1 MCVLAPGMQHLCQHR
16 SSCLVPWPELFCL
29 THSRSPAPSMELHL
43 LTASQCSQTLRL
55 PLDGIHKSQPTILL
69 RVEEKSRKRETGR
82 KEAGRKASHCLGTAQ
97 VSQLLANTLVLPPD
111 SCREVEHHRR
121 SARSVLRLPAWGIL
135 LSACLCCPGLYQ
147 TLRTA
152 TASD

>member
-16 SSCLVPWPELFCL
+16 SSCLAPWPELFCL

-82 KEAGRKASHCLGTAQ
+82 KEAGRKASHCL
-97 VSQLLANTLVLPPD
+97 VSRPC
-111 SCREVEHHRR
+111 SFM
-121 SARSVLRLPAWGIL
+121 S
-135 LSACLCCPGLYQ
+135 
-147 TLRTA
+147 TLRNSFLLDLYKQTVNL
-152 TASD
+152 